1 MTTTYVVMSVALSL
15 KNHWFL
21 IVAVPLALWRIY
33 KWVLHRSRPWRR
45 VHFPMMKVHAA
56 AAAEEQV
63 DAVHEK
69 REWDIKNV
77 LASMVATA
85 HPEWP
90 SPLIE
95 FFIAKELDNIKA
107 FHDKPLIKQYT
118 LKKYPHTDE
127 SEVDEYLDDIYSRLP
142 MAHNGLLTRAIIA
155 GLVEEEY
162 GKEHKGEYLYALFTN
177 KTI

>member
-1 MTTTYVVMSVALSL
+1 MMTTYVVMSVALSL
-15 KNHWFL
+15 KNHCFF

-33 KWVLHRSRPWRR
+33 QWFLHRSRPWRR
-45 VHFPMMKVHAA
+45 MHFPMMRVHAA

-85 HPEWP
+85 RPEWP
-90 SPLIE
+90 PPRIE
-95 FFIAKELDNIKA
+95 IFITQELAKIEA
-107 FHDKPLIKQYT
+107 FHDRPLVKQYI
-118 LKKYPHTDE
+118 LKKNPHTDE
-127 SEVDEYLDDIYSRLP
+127 SKVDEYLDDIYSILP
-142 MAHNGLLTRAIIA
+142 MTHNGLLTRAIIA

-177 KTI
+177 KAI